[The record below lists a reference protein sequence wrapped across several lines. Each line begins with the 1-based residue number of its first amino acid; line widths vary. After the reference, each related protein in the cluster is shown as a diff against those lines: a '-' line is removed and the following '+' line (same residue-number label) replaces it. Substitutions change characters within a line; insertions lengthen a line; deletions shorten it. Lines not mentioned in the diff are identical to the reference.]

1 MEIILRK
8 SKITSS
14 IIKQTV
20 KASEEVLKS
29 SDYQVLGWCNYFSG
43 KHAYKY
49 ILLYNQQTKDLKKHL
64 FFGKLEKVYINDYR
78 GRDYYTPEKFNLEII
93 TPNFT
98 TNVHTFDKEKDRDS
112 FVKDLEIIK
121 KRAEQQGQIYL

>member
-1 MEIILRK
+1 M
-8 SKITSS
+8 
-14 IIKQTV
+14 
-20 KASEEVLKS
+20 
-29 SDYQVLGWCNYFSG
+29 
-43 KHAYKY
+43 
-49 ILLYNQQTKDLKKHL
+49 
-64 FFGKLEKVYINDYR
+64 YINDYR